1 MNLQPYSSRVLAL
14 CGIILIGMGLY
25 FVLLRPTLLPED
37 TRYIDTSLEKI
48 RVAVPGLVDW
58 LEKVF
63 WVMGGYI
70 LTTGLLTLYVA
81 LTSFR
86 ARAKGVSGIVALAG
100 LASVGWMSVV
110 NFVIDSDFK
119 WLLLA
124 FAVLWGFA
132 LMLFWFERRN
142 TDF

>member
-14 CGIILIGMGLY
+14 CEIILIGMGLY

-37 TRYIDTSLEKI
+37 IRYIGMSLEEI
-48 RVAVPGLVDW
+48 RIAVPGLLIW

-70 LTTGLLTLYVA
+70 LTSGLLTFYLAV
-81 LTSFR
+81 TSFR
-86 ARAKGVSGIVALAG
+86 IRAKGVSGIVALAG

-132 LMLFWFERRN
+132 LVLFWFERRN